1 MPSSMPSSVIYHQP
15 SSIIEHQHQQPVI
28 ARQILS
34 HGVQQQQLQL
44 HHQQQ
49 LDLSG
54 STSITGSSS
63 SAFTGV
69 GSLVNSLNQ
78 QQQQSQAGSVVAS
91 TSNNNVG
98 VNGDEKTKPQFSYVA
113 LITMAIKDSPEKRL
127 PLNGIYEY
135 IHKRFPYFKKGDKG
149 WQNSIRHNL
158 SLNECFIK
166 IPREVSSSSER
177 KGNFWAL
184 NPSYENMFE
193 DGNYKRRKKIK
204 RQRTTPFDPTRY
216 PFGSFPRHGVIAH
229 SNTHQHHHHAHHHV
243 GGVVAATVSVVSS
256 STSANTSV
264 ASSGGNMPPGASFQS
279 VEAAASRV
287 ADAGRYFSSPS
298 TNAFG
303 GHSMV
308 TGAGNASGMDYYGF
322 YK

>member
-1 MPSSMPSSVIYHQP
+1 MAG
-15 SSIIEHQHQQPVI
+15 PV
-28 ARQILS
+28 
-34 HGVQQQQLQL
+34 
-44 HHQQQ
+44 
-49 LDLSG
+49 
-54 STSITGSSS
+54 
-63 SAFTGV
+63 
-69 GSLVNSLNQ
+69 
-78 QQQQSQAGSVVAS
+78 VVAAAAAAAAAA
-91 TSNNNVG
+91 NNVG

-204 RQRTTPFDPTRY
+204 RQRTTPFDPSRY
-216 PFGSFPRHGVIAH
+216 PFNNFPRHGVIAH
-229 SNTHQHHHHAHHHV
+229 SNAHQHHPNAHHNV
-243 GGVVAATVSVVSS
+243 GGAVAAAVSAVNS
-256 STSANTSV
+256 STSAVNTSV
-264 ASSGGNMPPGASFQS
+264 AAAAATAGNLTPGVSFQS
-279 VEAAASRV
+279 VEAASRAQAV
-287 ADAGRYFSSPS
+287 ADAGRYFGSPG

-303 GHSMV
+303 GHPIV
-308 TGAGNASGMDYYGF
+308 PGAANPAGLDYYSGMGF
-322 YK
+322 